1 MTSFEQKIYDEVLR
15 DHPAVVEFRRDLHR
29 HPEIAREE
37 FRSQARIE
45 EELDKIGLA
54 HWRSAGTGVMAKLE
68 GTKPGPVL
76 PAGDGRP
83 RCLVLRADT
92 DALPV
97 DEKHE
102 CEYKSEIPDRMHAC
116 GHDGHTAMLLSLCQ
130 WLSAKPEGM
139 PRNVLAVFQPS
150 EETTGGA
157 GRICD
162 SGILEEKNV
171 KRIFGLHL
179 WPGLPKGE
187 VFARPGPMMARSNEV
202 TVYVNGKSAHLSR
215 AEQGRDAM
223 LAGVEYLTRAYKLAE
238 EVPPPCVLRFGKMWS
253 GTVRNA
259 VSGETTLEGSLRTY
273 RDATFEA
280 CRDGL
285 GVIGAAIERETGCHV
300 ATRFGSG
307 YPAVWNHEA
316 LYEEVCA
323 GLGEDAPKP
332 LDKPSL
338 AAEDFSFYQRH
349 LPGVFF
355 FLGIG
360 DTPELHAS
368 NFDFDDE
375 YILPL
380 GVEFLKKLAR
390 LP

>member
-1 MTSFEQKIYDEVLR
+1 MLSPVAAHRRYLHQIPELDDQLSQTLTLVTGVLR
-15 DHPAVVEFRRDLHR
+15 GHRCEYVSPIQGSVCAWFDFGQKETVAFRADMDARPVEETTGLPYSSR
-29 HPEIAREE
+29 HP
-37 FRSQARIE
+37 
-45 EELDKIGLA
+45 GN
-54 HWRSAGTGVMAKLE
+54 
-68 GTKPGPVL
+68 
-76 PAGDGRP
+76 
-83 RCLVLRADT
+83 
-92 DALPV
+92 
-97 DEKHE
+97 
-102 CEYKSEIPDRMHAC
+102 MHAC

-162 SGILEEKNV
+162 SGILEEHNV
-171 KRIFGLHL
+171 KRIFGVHL
-179 WPGLPKGE
+179 WPHLPKGE

-202 TVYVNGKSAHLSR
+202 TVYVKGKSVHLSR

-223 LAGVEYLTRAYKLAE
+223 TAGIEYLTRAYKLAE
-238 EVPPPCVLRFGKMWS
+238 EVPPPCVLRFGKMYS
-253 GTVRNA
+253 GSVRNA

-273 RDATFEA
+273 QDATFEA

-285 GVIGAAIERETGCHV
+285 GVIGAKIERETGCHV
-300 ATRFGSG
+300 ETHFGSG
-307 YPAVWNHEA
+307 YPAVWNNEA

-323 GLGEDAPKP
+323 GLGPDAPKL

-349 LPGVFF
+349 LPGLFF